1 MKSAPFLALVA
12 ALANAVFFL
21 PKVPEAA
28 EPVASLPG
36 ADKLGH
42 VLVFAFT
49 TWAFSRLLSLEDS
62 GVLSWSPRAES
73 GAHQRGST
81 RLGTVF
87 GFVKVRHLLGL
98 IVTLLLWGAA
108 IEILQSFM
116 PARSAD
122 VTDAIAD
129 ACGIHLGVGALWIE
143 LALAQRSRARL
154 STN

>member
-129 ACGIHLGVGALWIE
+129 ACGIALGVGALWIE

-154 STN
+154 STS

>member
-1 MKSAPFLALVA
+1 MTSAPFFAFVA

-42 VLVFAFT
+42 ILVFAFT
-49 TWAFSRLLSLEDS
+49 TWAFSRLLCLEDS
-62 GVLSWSPRAES
+62 RALSWSPRAES
-73 GAHQRGST
+73 GARQRGNT

-87 GFVKVRHLLGL
+87 GVVKVRHLLVL
-98 IVTLLLWGAA
+98 IAVLLLWGAA
-108 IEILQSFM
+108 IEVLQSFM

-129 ACGIHLGVGALWIE
+129 ACGIALGVGALWIE

>member
-129 ACGIHLGVGALWIE
+129 ACGIALGVGALWIE

>member
-1 MKSAPFLALVA
+1 MTSAPFFALVA

-42 VLVFAFT
+42 ILVFTFT

-62 GVLSWSPRAES
+62 RALSWSPRAES

-122 VTDAIAD
+122 VTDVLAD
-129 ACGIHLGVGALWIE
+129 ACGIALGVGALWIE

>member
-1 MKSAPFLALVA
+1 MTSAPFFALVA

-42 VLVFAFT
+42 VLVFTFT

-62 GVLSWSPRAES
+62 RALSWSPRAES

-122 VTDAIAD
+122 VTDVLAD
-129 ACGIHLGVGALWIE
+129 ACGIALGVGALWIE
-143 LALAQRSRARL
+143 LALAQHSRACL

>member
-122 VTDAIAD
+122 VTDVLAD
-129 ACGIHLGVGALWIE
+129 ACGIALGVGALWIE

>member
-42 VLVFAFT
+42 ILVFAFT

-62 GVLSWSPRAES
+62 RALSWSPRAES

-129 ACGIHLGVGALWIE
+129 ACGIALGVGALWIE